1 MNSFKVQEFL
11 RPKRQCFSLKLPQ
24 APLRCTAIHYY
35 FAFFWKFKNIQIQI
49 PYSFGTDIE
58 NPLHT
63 TKSLFTNDL
72 SKVEQLAKD

>member
-1 MNSFKVQEFL
+1 MYGLAVIDVMTMSGHLSNIDE
-11 RPKRQCFSLKLPQ
+11 
-24 APLRCTAIHYY
+24 
-35 FAFFWKFKNIQIQI
+35 IQILI